1 MTYKHISAALLL
13 GSVLS
18 FSRVSAQAESDS
30 TGLPGD
36 NFSLQGALELFK
48 QSKTPEELEKKLN
61 DASNKVNNLDL
72 NNDGTVDYVRVID
85 KKDKDAHAII
95 LQVPVSSEEN
105 QDVAVIE
112 LEKTGDKEAIVQIV
126 GDEDLYG
133 EKKIVEPQEPE
144 EASNFMSDETLASG
158 PNAAGNFSNSSFI
171 TINVWG
177 WPFVQYVYAPDYIV
191 WESPWGWYDRP
202 VWYRPWRPYS
212 WSIFWGGPRYYYH
225 NYAYVNMHRTIRC
238 QQIYRPIRRTS
249 VYVRTRNTV
258 VINRYRSS
266 RQSNSYNRANNGRGD
281 RNNVRGYDNRG
292 YNNNGNNN
300 RVNRNRTYNNNRSG
314 DARVNPGRIENN
326 NGASRNRV
334 YRPGNENSN
343 TDRFDRRA
351 DRQQRPLNN
360 VNGNN
365 RTYRERPARVAPRN
379 DGNFNRPIQRQP
391 EARANNR
398 VQRSESRQQ
407 NVASPRG
414 GRPSR

>member
-13 GSVLS
+13 GSVLA
-18 FSRVSAQAESDS
+18 FSHVSAQTESDS

-61 DASNKVNNLDL
+61 DATNKVNNLDL
-72 NNDGTVDYVRVID
+72 NNDGTVDYIRVID

-95 LQVPVSSEEN
+95 LQVPVSPEEN

-133 EKKIVEPQEPE
+133 EKKIVEPQEPDA
-144 EASNFMSDETLASG
+144 ASNFKSDETIAAG
-158 PNAAGNFSNSSFI
+158 PNAADNYSNSSFI

-177 WPFVQYVYAPDYIV
+177 WPFVQYVYAPDYMV

-202 VWYRPWRPYS
+202 VWYQPWRPYS

-238 QQIYRPIRRTS
+238 RQIYRPVRRTS

-258 VINRYRSS
+258 VINRYRNS
-266 RQSNSYNRANNGRGD
+266 RQSNSYNRSNNGRGN
-281 RNNVRGYDNRG
+281 RNDVRGYDNRR
-292 YNNNGNNN
+292 YNNSGNNN
-300 RVNRNRTYNNNRSG
+300 RVNRDRSYNNNRSG
-314 DARVNPGRIENN
+314 DARVNPQRIDNN
-326 NGASRNRV
+326 NGATRNRV
-334 YRPGNENSN
+334 YRPGNQNN
-343 TDRFDRRA
+343 NDRLERRA

-360 VNGNN
+360 NENN
-365 RTYRERPARVAPRN
+365 RAYRERPTRVAPRN
-379 DGNFNRPIQRQP
+379 DGNLNRPIQRQT
-391 EARANNR
+391 EIRANSR

-407 NVASPRG
+407 NVPSPRG